1 MTDDEINV
9 TIVAYNRFSKHLSVS
24 LRASVGGRM
33 AIATCKDERKWEI
46 VKRGL
51 SAEGPW
57 PVIVMSVEPSVEVS
71 RKKLENYAV
80 DQSLI

>member
-1 MTDDEINV
+1 
-9 TIVAYNRFSKHLSVS
+9 
-24 LRASVGGRM
+24 M